1 MAVGTTIR
9 LYYDRAAGP
18 LPAAEARPTI
28 KVRDYS
34 GLGGG
39 TGLAGGGAEDGGI
52 VRFPSSRPSGPPGT
66 SLPHLF
72 QHPLAP
78 PTPPFQVGWNGWE
91 TQQTL
96 PLRRVAS
103 LEAGEWWCADLGI
116 PDLLTRAE
124 FVVFDEAG
132 GVHDNNR

>member
-1 MAVGTTIR
+1 MLVAARRMGASC
-9 LYYDRAAGP
+9 DPQAAGLLDLLSHPFPTFFNILFPP
-18 LPAAEARPTI
+18 LP
-28 KVRDYS
+28 
-34 GLGGG
+34 
-39 TGLAGGGAEDGGI
+39 
-52 VRFPSSRPSGPPGT
+52 PP
-66 SLPHLF
+66 L
-72 QHPLAP
+72 
-78 PTPPFQVGWNGWE
+78 QVGWNGWE